1 MLCSVELVEFICVSL
16 MLKYNS
22 LKDFLDEKKRQELSK
37 KRLAEKLYYTVK
49 KGSSEEILSV
59 FKQCSE
65 CNVDFKEVK
74 HDYLLEYFDTFR
86 SGYSTPSILITRLI
100 VSYQKNI
107 SVKAIQSFYN
117 NIYYRNILNQED
129 LAEMTSLIIKD

>member
-1 MLCSVELVEFICVSL
+1 
-16 MLKYNS
+16 MLKYKS
-22 LKDFLDEKKRQELSK
+22 LKDFLDEQKQQELYK

-49 KGSSEEILSV
+49 KGTSEEILSV

-65 CNVDFKEVK
+65 SGLDFKQVK

-86 SGYSTPSILITRLI
+86 SGYNKPSILITRLI
-100 VSYQKNI
+100 ISYQKNI

-117 NIYYRNILNQED
+117 NIYY
-129 LAEMTSLIIKD
+129 

>member
-1 MLCSVELVEFICVSL
+1 

-22 LKDFLDEKKRQELSK
+22 LKDFLEVQKRQELMR

-59 FKQCSE
+59 FKMCSE

-74 HDYLLEYFDTFR
+74 YDYLLEYFDTFR
-86 SGYSTPSILITRLI
+86 SGYNKPSILITRLI
-100 VSYQKNI
+100 ISYQKKI

-117 NIYYRNILNQED
+117 NIYYRHVLDEED
-129 LAEMTSLIIKD
+129 LVEITSLIVND

>member
-1 MLCSVELVEFICVSL
+1 
-16 MLKYNS
+16 MLKYKS
-22 LKDFLDEKKRQELSK
+22 LKDFLDEQKQQELYK

-49 KGSSEEILSV
+49 KGTSEEILSV

-65 CNVDFKEVK
+65 SGLDFKQVK

-86 SGYSTPSILITRLI
+86 SVYNKPSILITRLI
-100 VSYQKNI
+100 ISYQKII

-117 NIYYRNILNQED
+117 NIYYRHLLDDEELIEL
-129 LAEMTSLIIKD
+129 TSLIIKD

>member
-107 SVKAIQSFYN
+107 SVKAIQSFYK